1 MKMKR
6 ILAVG
11 VILLFIG
18 VTIAPTINFQVV
30 KASTDDDL
38 IEVTTQAPKLN
49 SIVKELRQKLS
60 NINIHQITL
69 TLKPFVR
76 SPPQRQ
82 GIFLFIYLVGL
93 ILMIPLIIYIFSI
106 VMNPTLGL
114 IIELILLA
122 IFWPIFLIIFN
133 FSGPYLLGK
142 AFQNNQQSFSHIRG
156 VISHSITRH
165 HLKLSEMIV

>member
-1 MKMKR
+1 MKR
-6 ILAVG
+6 KWLAIG
-11 VILLFIG
+11 IILLFVG

-30 KASTDDDL
+30 KATDDDL
-38 IEVTTQAPKLN
+38 VEVTTQAPKLN

-93 ILMIPLIIYIFSI
+93 ILMIPYLIYCAETCINVDI
-106 VMNPTLGL
+106 VYL
-114 IIELILLA
+114 IVLA
-122 IFWPIFLIIFN
+122 LAGIFWPISIIIF
-133 FSGPYLLGK
+133 FAIVGSDPYILGK
-142 AFQNNQQSFSHIRG
+142 SLQNNQQAFSHLLSLL
-156 VISHSITRH
+156 SHSMMRGIH
-165 HLKLSEMIV
+165 V